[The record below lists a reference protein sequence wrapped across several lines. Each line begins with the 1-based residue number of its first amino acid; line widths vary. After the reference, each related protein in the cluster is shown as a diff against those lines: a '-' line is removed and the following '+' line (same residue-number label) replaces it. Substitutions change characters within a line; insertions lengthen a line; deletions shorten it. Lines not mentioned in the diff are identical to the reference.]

1 MRTLL
6 RRGYT
11 EGSCFTENQVP
22 MITLQNLILREATL
36 GEYRDSAQ
44 ITCWGLDGYFS
55 DSFVTLGPFLRNAT
69 DVDFPRL
76 VRSVRSQRLAATD
89 VIYSKAVNWVRFLPT
104 LLMFQT
110 EKTKTDLE
118 HMLDLTHIVVLP
130 CQQSGILTVYMFAP
144 CHHWPNM
151 SKTQPLDLDKRSS
164 WGENSS
170 KNLYLQM
177 VYYERSNSFRRANFL
192 YRLSQSFLLRGRRSK
207 PGISI
212 EICQN
217 SLSERP

>member
-76 VRSVRSQRLAATD
+76 VRSVGSQRLAATD
-89 VIYSKAVNWVRFLPT
+89 FIRNEAIN
-104 LLMFQT
+104 
-110 EKTKTDLE
+110 
-118 HMLDLTHIVVLP
+118 
-130 CQQSGILTVYMFAP
+130 
-144 CHHWPNM
+144 
-151 SKTQPLDLDKRSS
+151 
-164 WGENSS
+164 
-170 KNLYLQM
+170 
-177 VYYERSNSFRRANFL
+177 
-192 YRLSQSFLLRGRRSK
+192 
-207 PGISI
+207 
-212 EICQN
+212 
-217 SLSERP
+217 